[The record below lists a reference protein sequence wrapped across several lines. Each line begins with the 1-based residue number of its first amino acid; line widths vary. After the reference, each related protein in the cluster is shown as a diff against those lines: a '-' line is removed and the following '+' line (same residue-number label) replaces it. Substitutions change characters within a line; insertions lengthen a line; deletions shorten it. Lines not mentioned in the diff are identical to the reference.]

1 MLATPAGVYAIGLV
15 QKPASTLV
23 VLATG
28 ILTYWGS
35 GRWAPRL
42 PPRGRLVPP
51 GSGVVVFCVRP
62 PPSRGCVRVLDVYS
76 EGRCGYPCWLKL
88 YSIEVLAQVEIST
101 GLRHQQKLV

>member
-35 GRWAPRL
+35 GRLAPRL
-42 PPRGRLVPP
+42 PPRGRLCSAWP
-51 GSGVVVFCVRP
+51 GGCFVLVFGLLLVGVAPGF
-62 PPSRGCVRVLDVYS
+62 
-76 EGRCGYPCWLKL
+76 
-88 YSIEVLAQVEIST
+88 
-101 GLRHQQKLV
+101 

>member
-51 GSGVVVFCVRP
+51 GPGA
-62 PPSRGCVRVLDVYS
+62 VLFLCS
-76 EGRCGYPCWLKL
+76 A
-88 YSIEVLAQVEIST
+88 SS
-101 GLRHQQKLV
+101 